1 MGYHQTELHFGVA
14 FEEPSEQS
22 WTFGS
27 GDVIETMQKV
37 LLLEHGVDEETVN
50 ALEYDDLTVRLR
62 DELGLEIPW
71 VNNPTPLGHRFIL
84 LTSRSVS
91 VDEGGGKT
99 IDHSHFSLG
108 MEEVLRLEW
117 AVKTLELKAS
127 APTWMLQSAYC

>member
-1 MGYHQTELHFGVA
+1 MGYHQTELQFGVA

-27 GDVIETMQKV
+27 SDVIETMQKV

-50 ALEYDDLTVRLR
+50 ALEYNDLTARLR

-71 VNNPTPLGHRFIL
+71 VNNPTQLGRRFIT
-84 LTSRSVS
+84 LTSKSVS
-91 VDEGGGKT
+91 VDEGSGKT
-99 IDHSHFSLG
+99 VDPGHFLLG

-127 APTWMLQSAYC
+127 APSWMLQSVYC